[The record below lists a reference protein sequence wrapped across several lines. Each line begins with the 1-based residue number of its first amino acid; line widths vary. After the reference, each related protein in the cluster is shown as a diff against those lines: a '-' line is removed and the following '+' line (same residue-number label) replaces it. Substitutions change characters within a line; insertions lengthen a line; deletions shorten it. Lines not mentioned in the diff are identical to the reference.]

1 VPLPADNS
9 PVSVFNRVFSQLGGD
24 QTALAKLRA
33 RRKTVL
39 DTVMDG
45 YGTLAPQLGAIDKA
59 RMEAHFSEIR
69 DLETRLTASVGA
81 GDACVKPMAPTIDF
95 KANDNFPAIGKL
107 QTDLMVMALACDLT
121 RVATLQWERS
131 VGDVR
136 FTWLG
141 ADRGH
146 HAYSHDADSAVDTV
160 EMLTKI
166 NIWFSEQFAYLLT
179 KLASIKEG
187 TGTMLDNTLVLWC
200 NELSRGNAHSHPD
213 MPFLL
218 AGRAGG
224 ALRTGR
230 FLTYPKTPSVP
241 HNNLLVSVMNAM
253 GLPDQTIGNPAY
265 CTGPLTNLL

>member
-1 VPLPADNS
+1 M
-9 PVSVFNRVFSQLGGD
+9 G
-24 QTALAKLRA
+24 
-33 RRKTVL
+33 
-39 DTVMDG
+39 G
-45 YGTLAPQLGAIDKA
+45 YGSLAPQLGAVDKA
-59 RMEAHFSEIR
+59 RMEAHFAKIR
-69 DLETRLTASVGA
+69 DLENRLTASVGV
-81 GDACVKPMAPTIDF
+81 GESCVKPVAPTIDY
-95 KANDNFPAIGKL
+95 KANDNFPAIGKA
-107 QTDLMVMALACDLT
+107 QMDLMVMALACDLT
-121 RVATLQWERS
+121 RVATIQWERS

-136 FTWLG
+136 FSWLG

-166 NIWFSEQFAYLLT
+166 NIWYSEQFAYLLT

-187 TGTMLDNTLVLWC
+187 AGTMLDNTLVLWC

-213 MPFLL
+213 MPYVL

-230 FLTYPKTPSVP
+230 YLSYAKTANVP
-241 HNNLLVSVMNAM
+241 HNNLLVSIMNAM